1 MTTFEELG
9 VSSEIVSSLARMNFE
24 TPTGIQQETI
34 PYVFSGIDIL
44 AQAQTGSG
52 KTGAFGIPIVDM
64 VKRSPELQVLV
75 LAPTR
80 ELAQQVGEQLRLMSR
95 DKGLKVSIIFGGSSI
110 ERQIND
116 LKKKPQI
123 IVGTP
128 GRVID
133 HINRKTIRLENL
145 NHLVLDEADEMLNMG
160 FIEDV
165 RFILSK
171 ITTKHQ
177 TLLFSATMPK
187 TIMKLSEDFMGD
199 YKLIKTM
206 SDEDLNP
213 DITEYA
219 TIARENEKLDA
230 LVGFLDVQNP
240 NLAIIFGRTK
250 RRVDEL
256 SSALITKGYLAEGLH
271 GDITQSKRLEI
282 LRKFKNNSLQILVA
296 TDVAAR
302 GIDISDVSHVY
313 NFDIPQDTESY
324 THRIGRTGRAG
335 KSGVAITFLNPVEM
349 PYLKDIEESR
359 GERMRMLRPY
369 TKEEV
374 KKSRYN
380 RVFDEIVGQLED
392 DHSEFNSLAN
402 KLVAQS
408 NAEKIITVLL
418 NTIINDKKEVDVE
431 LSFEKPLPRKQDKK
445 KGSGR
450 SGRGRD
456 RNRNSD
462 KNRNRSD
469 KPRSQRKSTD
479 RKFFDKKGRRM
490 QNK

>member
-9 VSSEIVSSLARMNFE
+9 VSREVVESLSKMNFQS
-24 TPTGIQQETI
+24 PTGIQTETI

-52 KTGAFGIPIVDM
+52 KTGAFGIPIVDI
-64 VKRSPELQVLV
+64 VRRSEDLQSLV

-80 ELAQQVGEQLRLMSR
+80 ELAQQVGEQLRLMAR
-95 DKGLKVSIIFGGSSI
+95 AKGLKVSIIFGGTSI
-110 ERQIND
+110 ERQIQD
-116 LKKKPQI
+116 LKKRPQI
-123 IVGTP
+123 VVGTP

-133 HINRKTIRLENL
+133 HINRRTLKLDKLT
-145 NHLVLDEADEMLNMG
+145 HLVLDEADEMLNMG

-171 ITTKHQ
+171 ITSNHQ

-187 TIMKLSEDFMGD
+187 TIMELSKDFMKD

-206 SDEDLNP
+206 NDEDLNP
-213 DITEYA
+213 DIKEYA
-219 TIARENEKLDA
+219 TIARENEKLET

-240 NLAIIFGRTK
+240 NLAIVFGRTK

-256 SSALITKGYLAEGLH
+256 SSALIAKGYLAEGLH

-302 GIDISDVSHVY
+302 GIDISDVTHVY

-335 KSGVAITFLNPVEM
+335 KSGVAVTFLNPIEM
-349 PYLKDIEESR
+349 PYLKDIENSR
-359 GERMRMLRPY
+359 GERMKMLRPY
-369 TKEEV
+369 TKDEV
-374 KKSRYN
+374 KKARHN
-380 RVFDEIVGQLED
+380 RLFEEVV
-392 DHSEFNSLAN
+392 SELSDNHVELNSLAN
-402 KLVAQS
+402 KLLAES

-418 NTIINDKKEVDVE
+418 NKLINDKKEVDVE
-431 LSFEKPLPRKQDKK
+431 LSFEKPLPRKQEK
-445 KGSGR
+445 
-450 SGRGRD
+450 GRGSSRANNRRRRSDNRD
-456 RNRNSD
+456 RKP
-462 KNRNRSD
+462 KNERR
-469 KPRSQRKSTD
+469 STD
-479 RKFFDKKGRRM
+479 KKFFDKKGRRM

>member
-9 VSSEIVSSLARMNFE
+9 VSREVVESLSKMNFQS
-24 TPTGIQQETI
+24 PTGIQTETI

-52 KTGAFGIPIVDM
+52 KTGAFGIPIVDI
-64 VKRSPELQVLV
+64 VRRSEDLQSLV

-80 ELAQQVGEQLRLMSR
+80 ELAQQVGEQLRLMAR
-95 DKGLKVSIIFGGSSI
+95 AKGLKVSIIFGGTSI
-110 ERQIND
+110 ERQIQD
-116 LKKKPQI
+116 LKKRPQI
-123 IVGTP
+123 VVGTP

-133 HINRKTIRLENL
+133 HINRRTLKLDKLT
-145 NHLVLDEADEMLNMG
+145 HLVLDEADEMLNMG

-171 ITTKHQ
+171 ITSNHQ

-187 TIMKLSEDFMGD
+187 TIMELSKDFMKD

-213 DITEYA
+213 DIKEYA
-219 TIARENEKLDA
+219 TIARENEKLET

-256 SSALITKGYLAEGLH
+256 SSALIAKGYLAEGLH

-302 GIDISDVSHVY
+302 GIDISDVTHVY

-335 KSGVAITFLNPVEM
+335 KSGVAVTFLNPIEM
-349 PYLKDIEESR
+349 PYLKDIENSR
-359 GERMRMLRPY
+359 GERMKMLRPY
-369 TKEEV
+369 TKDEV
-374 KKSRYN
+374 KKARHN
-380 RVFDEIVGQLED
+380 RLFEEVV
-392 DHSEFNSLAN
+392 SELSDNHVELNSLAN
-402 KLVAQS
+402 KLLAES

-418 NTIINDKKEVDVE
+418 NKLINDKKEVDVE
-431 LSFEKPLPRKQDKK
+431 LSFEKPLPRKQEK
-445 KGSGR
+445 
-450 SGRGRD
+450 GRGSSRANNRRRRSDNRD
-456 RNRNSD
+456 RKP
-462 KNRNRSD
+462 KNERR
-469 KPRSQRKSTD
+469 STD
-479 RKFFDKKGRRM
+479 KKFFDKKGRRM